1 MAWWRSSGSEPDR
14 GGGARDRRS
23 LLAEI
28 GREAASTAD
37 WTGRARFDDRVM
49 AAMAEVPRDE
59 FVAVAERPY
68 AWLNQ
73 PLPIGHSQTISQP
86 FIVALM
92 TDLIDPRPEHAVL
105 EIGTGSGYQAAVL
118 SRLVRQVYSIER
130 VPELAAGA
138 AERLGRLGY
147 VNIELRTGDGS
158 DGWPEH
164 APFDGILVTAAAA
177 TLPAALVAQLKPGG
191 TMIVPVGEAGTQTL
205 MLVRRGAD
213 GGSESRSVLPVAF
226 VPLLPD

>member
-1 MAWWRSSGSEPDR
+1 MAWWRSSDSDAHGRDT
-14 GGGARDRRS
+14 GRDRRA

-28 GREAASTAD
+28 AQEAASTAE

-59 FVAVAERPY
+59 FVAEAERPY

-73 PLPIGHSQTISQP
+73 PLPIGHGQTISQP

-92 TDLIDPRPEHAVL
+92 TELIDPRPEHTVL

-118 SRLVRQVYSIER
+118 SRLVRRVYSIER
-130 VPELAAGA
+130 VPAHAAAA
-138 AERLGRLGY
+138 AERLRRLGY
-147 VNIELRTGDGS
+147 ANIELRAGDGNG
-158 DGWPEH
+158 GWPER
-164 APFDGILVTAAAA
+164 APFDGIIVTAAAA
-177 TLPAALVAQLKPGG
+177 ALPPALVAQLKPGG
-191 TMIVPVGEAGTQTL
+191 TMIVPVGEAGAQNL
-205 MLVRRGAD
+205 MLVRRTAD

-226 VPLLPD
+226 VPLLSD